1 MSGIGLRGCPH
12 ARTYTHFSKNI
23 QKIKNISK
31 IKLFFVSHI
40 SDVKHINSLFTCPFS
55 GHSQKVQNNFRS
67 KSSVIAISR
76 GNMLGEEISLETDL
90 KSAIKEA
97 LDRKGVMKDMRARLR
112 ASVFHCLEDK
122 SVPLPTKKSKDLYI
136 STELVREFLISL
148 NLENTLSV
156 FCEELGQE
164 SEMNC
169 DKEFIAGE
177 LGFNARARNG
187 EENIDSI
194 PLLTLLVQQARLNKD
209 NYEPDSSMITQKGA

>member
-1 MSGIGLRGCPH
+1 M
-12 ARTYTHFSKNI
+12 
-23 QKIKNISK
+23 
-31 IKLFFVSHI
+31 
-40 SDVKHINSLFTCPFS
+40 
-55 GHSQKVQNNFRS
+55 
-67 KSSVIAISR
+67 
-76 GNMLGEEISLETDL
+76 MEEEISLENDL
-90 KSAIKEA
+90 KLAIKEA

-122 SVPLPTKKSKDLYI
+122 SVPLPTKKSKDLYL

-169 DKEFIAGE
+169 DKEFVAGE
-177 LGFNARARNG
+177 LGFNVRPRNG

-209 NYEPDSSMITQKGA
+209 NYEPDSSLITQKGT